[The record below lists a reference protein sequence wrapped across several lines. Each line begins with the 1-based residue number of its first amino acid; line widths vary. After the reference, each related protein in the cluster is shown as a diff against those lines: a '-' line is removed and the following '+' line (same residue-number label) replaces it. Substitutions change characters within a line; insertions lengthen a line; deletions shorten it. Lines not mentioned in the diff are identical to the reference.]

1 MPVLGS
7 ACNPRPVEREPNPQD
22 VLCRCV
28 VLVLSLRL
36 ARLGS
41 VEPLTWRLVRA
52 WLPVNLLCAPRM
64 S

>member
-1 MPVLGS
+1 MSLE
-7 ACNPRPVEREPNPQD
+7 CNPHD
-22 VLCRCV
+22 ALYRCV

-36 ARLGS
+36 ARLGN

-52 WLPVNLLCAPRM
+52 WLPVNLLCAPRT